1 MAKKN
6 RRELSALNLQNP
18 GRPANYFYEKH
29 EFSNRLGEKIV
40 GTRGN
45 WALLEYSLVL
55 IIDMWVTLLTL

>member
-6 RRELSALNLQNP
+6 RRELSALNLRNP
-18 GRPANYFYEKH
+18 GHPANYFYEKH
-29 EFSNRLGEKIV
+29 GFSNRLGEKNL

-45 WALLEYSLVL
+45 WALLEYSLVF